1 MLELYIH
8 IILTTGGIGNLILEL
23 MNKKD
28 YLILTKGRA
37 ICLVLDTARVLL
49 SDLHLD
55 NELYNLTRKECE
67 EEILNIIIQVATF
80 SIGYD
85 EWPKVYDFIS
95 KAGIFIPDEFNI
107 SMRYMDSISEI
118 PPKETHNNWFN
129 KIIRLQM

>member
-1 MLELYIH
+1 
-8 IILTTGGIGNLILEL
+8 

-55 NELYNLTRKECE
+55 NELYNLNRKECE

-85 EWPKVYDFIS
+85 EWPQVYDFIS

-118 PPKETHNNWFN
+118 PPKETHNN
-129 KIIRLQM
+129 

>member
-1 MLELYIH
+1 
-8 IILTTGGIGNLILEL
+8 

-118 PPKETHNNWFN
+118 LPKETHNN
-129 KIIRLQM
+129 